1 MRQRAVRI
9 ARIFPFKGRTMT
21 GQLRQAAETLAREP
35 FEVRIRRFPRHYR
48 RRLRKLVVG
57 SRSLTDLLYS
67 FPAAAF
73 VLVADRRAPN
83 RCGEALRRA
92 KAGAPLAVVAN
103 LLDLPLWTRR
113 LPPEAFAQ
121 PFGAL
126 PGDEE
131 FSRRIANMLPSKTE
145 AASIWLRSVA
155 FGHEACGQAMAL
167 WLAGRQI
174 AASSGQGGLP
184 LLPLA
189 AYAWFSQEAPE
200 EVGRQL
206 IGVPWH
212 ARMPFRTALGET
224 RFWLER
230 VVMDYC
236 LEPQDGAGAWFKMQ
250 RSAGFRFLPLRS
262 AEELREEG
270 ERMDHCVATYAAKAA
285 AGACMIYSI
294 RRGGKR
300 VATMEIVPGKGV
312 PVIAQLFGP
321 GNTDPGEA
329 VQRAAQGWLAKR
341 GRYPAARA
349 ERIADLPVRSS
360 RWQAVWQPYCAAKPQ
375 FSGYLLR
382 GAREALVRLDADIQA
397 LARWQTAA

>member
-1 MRQRAVRI
+1 
-9 ARIFPFKGRTMT
+9 MT
-21 GQLRQAAETLAREP
+21 GQLRQAAMALAREP
-35 FEVRIRRFPRHYR
+35 FDVRMRRFPRHYR

-57 SRSLTDLLYS
+57 SRPLTDLLYS

-73 VLVADRRAPN
+73 VLATDRRAPE

-92 KAGAPLAVVAN
+92 KQGAPLAAIAA

-121 PFGAL
+121 PFGPL

-131 FSRRIANMLPSKTE
+131 FSRRIVNMLPPKIE
-145 AASIWLRSVA
+145 VASLWLRSVA

-167 WLAGRQI
+167 WLAGQQVT
-174 AASSGQGGLP
+174 ATGGQDSLP

-189 AYAWFSQEAPE
+189 AYTWFSQEAPK
-200 EVGRQL
+200 EVGHRL
-206 IGVPWH
+206 IGAPWH
-212 ARMPFRTALGET
+212 AKMPFRIALGET
-224 RFWLER
+224 RLWLER

-236 LEPQDGAGAWFKMQ
+236 LEPQPGNGAWFKMQ
-250 RSAGFRFLPLRS
+250 RSAGFRFVPLRS

-270 ERMDHCVATYAAKAA
+270 DRMDHCVATYAAKAA

-300 VATMEIVPGKGV
+300 VATMEIVPGRGA

-321 GNTDPGEA
+321 GNIDPGEA
-329 VQRAAQGWLAKR
+329 VKRAAAGWLAKR
-341 GRYPAARA
+341 GRYPAATA
-349 ERIADLPVRSS
+349 DRIAELPVRPS
-360 RWQAVWQPYCAAKPQ
+360 RWEAVWKPYCAAKPQ
-375 FSGYLLR
+375 FSAYLLR
-382 GAREALVRLDADIQA
+382 GAAEALARLDADMQA
-397 LARWQTAA
+397 LTRWQAAA